1 MPPTNIIMIKI
12 TPAMETTKLKAKVII
27 CCMEP
32 KLFDRVL
39 PVSNTSPGAGIGLS
53 MVRAKATSFR
63 AKDSPTVYKI
73 NIILYKNIASSKNLN
88 LNSQNLVT
96 TKDYRYRIQNQP
108 DPKPKFQSPKKP
120 RPRLNQ

>member
-1 MPPTNIIMIKI
+1 
-12 TPAMETTKLKAKVII
+12 
-27 CCMEP
+27 MEP
-32 KLFDRVL
+32 KLSDSLVFS
-39 PVSNTSPGAGIGLS
+39 PKTSAVVGMGLT
-53 MVRAKATSFR
+53 MLLLEPKTALFCAKA
-63 AKDSPTVYKI
+63 SPTVYKI

-120 RPRLNQ
+120 RPRLNQQWS